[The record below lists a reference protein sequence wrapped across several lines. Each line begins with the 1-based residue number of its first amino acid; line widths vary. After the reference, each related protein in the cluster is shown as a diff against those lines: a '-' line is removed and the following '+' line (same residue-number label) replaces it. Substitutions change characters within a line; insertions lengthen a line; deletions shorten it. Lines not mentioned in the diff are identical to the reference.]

1 MKVGIIAGSGYL
13 PVILAQEIKKSGK
26 EIVCIAVT
34 KDPEEKLKDLVDEFY
49 LISVGRVKKIIKT
62 LSNSNASE
70 IIIIGKVSKNLLFK
84 PMHFDASAIRII
96 SKLKNKSDLSL
107 FKAIA
112 DEFESNG
119 LNLIDQRVY
128 LGCLLPPRGV
138 LTKHEPS
145 KSQWQDIEYGMSLAR
160 EIAKLGIGQTIIV
173 REQTVLAVEA
183 IEGTDETIRRAGK
196 LCDGGFVVTKASI
209 PDQDF
214 RFDVPTIGPNTID
227 ALIESKASVIAVEY
241 EKSFLLEPDISI
253 QKANEAKIAIIVV

>member
-34 KDPEEKLKDLVDEFY
+34 KDPEEKLKNLVDEFY

-62 LSNSNASE
+62 LSISNASE

-128 LGCLLPPRGV
+128 LGCLLPPKGV

-145 KSQWQDIEYGMSLAR
+145 KSQWLDIEYGMSLAR

-173 REQTVLAVEA
+173 KEQTILAVEA

-196 LCDGGFVVTKASI
+196 LCNGGFVVTKASI

-253 QKANEAKIAIIVV
+253 QKANEAKIAIVVV